1 MQRTVVIVSHPK
13 ALDVQICAYVQQVG
27 GSLAGLMHGVL
38 LKRQGVDVTILEQDP
53 SWHRVGNEA
62 GIGFSENVSEF
73 LNRVSNRSD
82 LSVSGSSYPV
92 RGSHRELLI
101 RN

>member
-1 MQRTVVIVSHPK
+1 MPRTVVIVSHPK

-38 LKRQGVDVTILEQDP
+38 SKRQGVDVTILEQDP

-73 LNRVSNRSD
+73 LKRFDVTDRSVAID
-82 LSVSGSSYPV
+82 CQATKFAW
-92 RGSHRELLI
+92 RK
-101 RN
+101 NQDA